1 MPRPALRFVISL
13 LLIFHLAAV
22 ISAPYSM
29 SRPALAEDLRKV
41 LQPYLQACFLD
52 HGYQF
57 FAPEP
62 GPSHLVR
69 YELKL
74 ADGSNKEGVFPNLK
88 EQWPRLLYHR
98 HFMLSEFV
106 NSSYVPPEAPAE
118 AQTQFK
124 AYAKSYAQHLLDAH
138 QAEQVTLYLRRH
150 LIATPADVRQGMKLD
165 NSRLYEELPLG
176 TYTRADL

>member
-1 MPRPALRFVISL
+1 VPRPALRFAVSL

-29 SRPALAEDLRKV
+29 SRPILAEDLRKV
-41 LQPYLQACFLD
+41 FQPYLQACFLD

-62 GPSHLVR
+62 GPAHLVR
-69 YELKL
+69 YELQL
-74 ADGSNKEGVFPNLK
+74 PDGGRKEGVFPNLK

-106 NSSYVPPEAPAE
+106 NGLYVPPEAPAA
-118 AQTQFK
+118 AQAQFK
-124 AYAKSYAQHLLDAH
+124 AYTNSYAQHLLRAHDA
-138 QAEQVTLYLRRH
+138 ERVTLYLRRH
-150 LIATPADVRQGMKLD
+150 LIATPADVGQGMRLD
-165 NSRLYEELPLG
+165 NPRLYEELPLG
-176 TYTRADL
+176 TYTRIER

>member
-1 MPRPALRFVISL
+1 LVISL
-13 LLIFHLAAV
+13 LLLFHLAAV

-29 SRPALAEDLRKV
+29 SRPLLAQDLRTV
-41 LQPYLQACFLD
+41 FRPYLQACFLD

-69 YELKL
+69 YELQL
-74 ADGSNKEGVFPNLK
+74 ADGTKREGVFPNLK
-88 EQWPRLLYHR
+88 EHWPRLLYHR
-98 HFMLSEFV
+98 HFMLSEFI
-106 NSSYVPPEAPAE
+106 NGLYAPPEAPAA

-124 AYAKSYAQHLLDAH
+124 AYTKSYAQHLLHAH
-138 QAEQVTLYLRRH
+138 NAEKVTLYLRRH
-150 LIATPADVRQGMKLD
+150 LIATPQDVGQGMQLD

-176 TYTRADL
+176 AYTRADL